1 MLLVDDLTLQTPA
14 EMRRNQNSIF
24 MDSSKCDI
32 SWYFVE
38 TKDKPLFLDD
48 ELPEASLVGP
58 AVV

>member
-1 MLLVDDLTLQTPA
+1 MLLVDNHTLQTPA
-14 EMRRNQNSIF
+14 EMRRNQRTQFMNSR
-24 MDSSKCDI
+24 KCDL

-48 ELPEASLVGP
+48 ELAKASLVGP